1 MTTKKTLS
9 LDRVVTVA
17 GEEFSR
23 RRFEEVSVSEI
34 AQNAHCSTSTIY
46 EVFGGKLELFRSAM
60 LRRLMSSWPEKA
72 DPDVRPAFLGL
83 LQYFDKRMRSLASKE
98 SRQICRALFEQNY
111 FMNVSVTEELTK
123 QRADLQEMFSDR
135 VSNAIA
141 EGTLKALPVESVSYL
156 LAASCA
162 YESVLYGM
170 TFGVDYVFDFHEVTR
185 KTFLP
190 FVTET
195 GAAILE
201 DFLNNQE

>member
-23 RRFEEVSVSEI
+23 RRYEDVSVSEI

-46 EVFGGKLELFRSAM
+46 EVFGGKVELFRSAM
-60 LRRLMSSWPEKA
+60 LMRLTSSWPEKA
-72 DPDVRPAFLGL
+72 DPQVRPALLGL
-83 LQYFDKRMRSLASKE
+83 VQYFDKRMRSLASKE

-111 FMNVSVTEELTK
+111 IMNISVTEELAK
-123 QRADLQEMFSDR
+123 QRTDLQEMFCDR
-135 VSNAIA
+135 VSSAIA
-141 EGTLKALPVESVSYL
+141 EGTLKTLPVESVSYL
-156 LAASCA
+156 LAASCG

-170 TFGVDYVFDFHEVTR
+170 TFGVEYAFDFNEVTR

-190 FVTET
+190 FLTEP
-195 GAAILE
+195 GVAILE
-201 DFLNNQE
+201 DFLKKE